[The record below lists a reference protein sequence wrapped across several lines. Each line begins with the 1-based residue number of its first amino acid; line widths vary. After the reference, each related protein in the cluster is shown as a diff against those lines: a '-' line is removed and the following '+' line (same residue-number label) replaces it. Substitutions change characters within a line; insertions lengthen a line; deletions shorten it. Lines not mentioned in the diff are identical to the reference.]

1 MSEAEILFDVK
12 DGLGL
17 ITLNRPKA
25 LNALTHGM
33 ILELEKVLPGWE
45 KDPAI
50 KAVVLRG
57 AGDRAFCAG
66 GDVTGLY
73 REMRDNP
80 SGTLRRDF
88 FRDEYIVNRR
98 IYRFAKPWISLIDGI
113 DMGGGVGLSAHGSH
127 TVASE
132 KFLFAMPETTIGLFP
147 DVGGGY
153 FLTRLPGALGTFLA
167 LTSHRLK
174 VADALWAGIVDAHV
188 PSALMNDLQA
198 ALGAADLSGP
208 GADRKVDAVIARFA
222 ADAGMPSLPDLMLD
236 IDRCF
241 SADSVAEIV
250 ARLKKHPGDWAQKQ
264 LAALMKLSPLV
275 DGDHPGAA
283 QALRQ
288 PLVRGYDDHRVP
300 HVAARHAARPR
311 FLRGRARA
319 ADRQGPEAQVESADH
334 RGRDARHGRGAFQAG
349 RQRPVLRLI
358 GPRGRKAWRRSPS
371 SVSATWAARW
381 PPTS

>member
-1 MSEAEILFDVK
+1 MSEAEILFEVK

-17 ITLNRPKA
+17 MTLNRPKA

-33 ILELEKVLPGWE
+33 ILEMEKVMPRWE
-45 KDPAI
+45 TDPAI

-80 SGTLRRDF
+80 TGTLRRDF

-113 DMGGGVGLSAHGSH
+113 DMGGGVGLSVHGSH
-127 TVASE
+127 SVASE

-153 FLTRLPGALGTFLA
+153 FLSRLPGALGTFLA

-174 VADALWAGIVDAHV
+174 AADALWAGIVDAHV
-188 PSALMNDLQA
+188 PSAAMADLQA

-208 GADRKVDAVIARFA
+208 DANRKVDAVIARFEG
-222 ADAGMPSLPDLMLD
+222 DAGAPTLPAMMHD

-241 SADSVAEIV
+241 SVESLQEIV
-250 ARLKKHPGDWAQKQ
+250 ANLRKMGGEWADKQ
-264 LAALMKLSPLV
+264 LAALMKLSPLSMAITLEQLKRCANRSFEDSMTIEYRMSQRGMQKGHDFYEGV
-275 DGDHPGAA
+275 R
-283 QALRQ
+283 AL
-288 PLVRGYDDHRVP
+288 
-300 HVAARHAARPR
+300 
-311 FLRGRARA
+311 
-319 ADRQGPEAQVESADH
+319 
-334 RGRDARHGRGAFQAG
+334 
-349 RQRPVLRLI
+349 LI
-358 GPRGRKAWRRSPS
+358 DKDQKPKWN
-371 SVSATWAARW
+371 
-381 PPTS
+381 PPTIDGVTRELVDEHFKPVSNDLFFD

>member
-1 MSEAEILFDVK
+1 MSEPEILFEVK
-12 DGLGL
+12 DGLGV

-25 LNALTHGM
+25 LNALTYGM
-33 ILELEKVLPGWE
+33 ILEMERVIPGWE
-45 KDPAI
+45 RDPAV
-50 KAVVLRG
+50 KAVVVRG

-66 GDVTGLY
+66 GDVVGLY
-73 REMRDNP
+73 REMRENP

-98 IYRFAKPWISLIDGI
+98 IYRYTKPWISLIDGI

-127 TVASE
+127 SVASE

-174 VADALWAGIVDAHV
+174 AADALWAGVVDAHV
-188 PSALMNDLQA
+188 PSAKIDALQA

-208 GADRKVDAVIARFA
+208 DAYRKVDRVIARFA
-222 ADAGMPSLPDLMLD
+222 KDPGMPTLPSLMLD

-250 ARLKKHPGDWAQKQ
+250 A
-264 LAALMKLSPLV
+264 
-275 DGDHPGAA
+275 
-283 QALRQ
+283 
-288 PLVRGYDDHRVP
+288 
-300 HVAARHAARPR
+300 
-311 FLRGRARA
+311 
-319 ADRQGPEAQVESADH
+319 
-334 RGRDARHGRGAFQAG
+334 
-349 RQRPVLRLI
+349 
-358 GPRGRKAWRRSPS
+358 
-371 SVSATWAARW
+371 
-381 PPTS
+381 